1 MLIFVILIVG
11 IILIKYSRFSRY
23 LSRGLEIALLIALL
37 MIMRGY
43 MFNMDHVTFVN
54 VIILKATA
62 TYILYLVLCY
72 RKKN

>member
-23 LSRGLEIALLIALL
+23 LSRGLEIALLIAFL

>member
-23 LSRGLEIALLIALL
+23 LSQGLEIALLIAFL